1 MVVLQTY
8 NSLPFTAG
16 NYRNAGLPA
25 IKGKIF
31 GAAEGG
37 QNFSN
42 KAPRINIVT
51 GSGGDAGNA
60 TNHYW
65 DINKNW
71 VESTNLIYGASN
83 TVQPNSLTSRYY
95 IKF

>member
-1 MVVLQTY
+1 MAILVRG

-16 NYRNAGLPA
+16 SYRNAGLPA

-31 GAAEGG
+31 GAAEDG
-37 QNFSN
+37 QNFSK

-65 DINKNW
+65 NISKNW
-71 VESTNLIYGASN
+71 VESTNSIYGASN